1 VGQAPSRERRRSPHT
16 KEQTMAPDVSRREFV
31 KAGVAGAAALAL
43 SPSLDAAPP
52 MPERPF
58 GRTGHNVR
66 LFSLGGQAT
75 LEKEGTRDVSVAII
89 NRAIDLGV
97 NYLDTAAAYGR
108 GISQTYFGEVMA
120 TRRKEVFL
128 ATKTRSRDR
137 DGALKDLEQ
146 SLKSLQTDHVDLW
159 QNHNVMRDEEVEQI
173 LGKGGA
179 LEAMLQAR
187 DQKMIRFIGI
197 TGHFDPD
204 VLVKAVQRYEFDTIL
219 MALNPADTHRL
230 SFIQTLLPLASGK
243 KMGIVGMKIPARGRL
258 FKDGGITSMK
268 DAMSYV
274 LTLPVSTVI
283 VGCDTV
289 KQLEENIQIAQAFK
303 PMAAAEM
310 TRLEGLTA
318 SYESEAAFFK
328 KGAAG
333 FPRGAGDHVNWED

>member
-1 VGQAPSRERRRSPHT
+1 
-16 KEQTMAPDVSRREFV
+16 MAPDVTRREFV
-31 KAGVAGAAALAL
+31 KMGAAGAAAMAVAPPLGA
-43 SPSLDAAPP
+43 AAPP
-52 MPERPF
+52 MPERPL

-75 LEKEGTRDVSVAII
+75 IEKEGTRDASHAII

-97 NYLDTAAAYGR
+97 NYIDTAAAYGR
-108 GISQTYFGEVMA
+108 GISQTYIGEVMA

-146 SLKSLQTDHVDLW
+146 SLKSLQTDHIDLW

-179 LEAMLQAR
+179 IEAMLQAR

-197 TGHFDPD
+197 TGHFDPE
-204 VLVKAVQRYEFDTIL
+204 VLAKALKRFEFDTVL
-219 MALNPADTHRL
+219 MALNPADKHRL
-230 SFIQTLLPLASGK
+230 SFIQTLLPVANEK
-243 KMGIVGMKIPARGRL
+243 RMGVIGMKIPARGRL
-258 FKDGGITSMK
+258 FREGGITHIK
-268 DAMSYV
+268 DSMSYV

-283 VGCDTV
+283 IGCDTV
-289 KQLEENIQIAQAFK
+289 AQLEENIQIAKQFS
-303 PMAAAEM
+303 PMPAAEM
-310 TRLEGLTA
+310 ARLEGLTA

-328 KGAAG
+328 KDAAG
-333 FPRGAGDHVNWED
+333 FTRRGEAHLNWED

>member
-1 VGQAPSRERRRSPHT
+1 
-16 KEQTMAPDVSRREFV
+16 MAPDVTRREFV
-31 KAGVAGAAALAL
+31 KIGAAGAAAMAVAPTLGA
-43 SPSLDAAPP
+43 AAPP
-52 MPERPF
+52 MPERPL

-75 LEKEGTRDVSVAII
+75 IEKEGTRDASHAII

-97 NYLDTAAAYGR
+97 NYIDTAAAYGR
-108 GISQTYFGEVMA
+108 GISQTYIGEVMA

-179 LEAMLQAR
+179 IEAMLQAR

-197 TGHFDPD
+197 TGHFDPE
-204 VLVKAVQRYEFDTIL
+204 VLAKALKRFPFDTVL
-219 MALNPADTHRL
+219 MALNPADKHRL
-230 SFIQTLLPLASGK
+230 SFIQTLLPIANEK
-243 KMGIVGMKIPARGRL
+243 QMGVIGMKIPARGRI
-258 FKDGGITSMK
+258 FREGGITSIK
-268 DAMSYV
+268 DSMSYV

-283 VGCDTV
+283 IGCDTV
-289 KQLEENIQIAQAFK
+289 AQLEENIQIAKQFA
-303 PMAAAEM
+303 PLPAAEM
-310 TRLEGLTA
+310 ARLEGLTA

-328 KGAAG
+328 KDAAG
-333 FPRGAGDHVNWED
+333 FTRRGEAHLNWED

>member
-1 VGQAPSRERRRSPHT
+1 
-16 KEQTMAPDVSRREFV
+16 MAPDVTRRDFV
-31 KAGVAGAAALAL
+31 KLGVAGAAAMAV
-43 SPSLDAAPP
+43 SPALDAAVPP

-58 GRTGHNVR
+58 GRTGHRVR

-75 LEKEGTRDVSVAII
+75 LEKPGTRDASLAII

-108 GISQTYFGEVMA
+108 GISQTYIGEVMA
-120 TRRKEVFL
+120 ARRKEVFL

-137 DGALKDLEQ
+137 DGALRDLEQ

-159 QNHNVMRDEEVEQI
+159 QNHNVMRDEEVDQI

-187 DQKMIRFIGI
+187 DQKMIRYIGI

-204 VLVKAVQRYEFDTIL
+204 VLAKAIRRYEFDAVL
-219 MALNPADTHRL
+219 MALNPADRHRL
-230 SFIQTLLPLASGK
+230 SFIQTLLPLANEK

-258 FKDGGITSMK
+258 FKEGGVTSMK
-268 DAMSYV
+268 DAMGYV

-283 VGCDTV
+283 IGCDTV
-289 KQLEENIQIAQAFK
+289 EQLEENVRIAKAFT
-303 PMAAAEM
+303 PMPAADMA
-310 TRLEGLTA
+310 RLEGLTA
-318 SYESEAAFFK
+318 SYEGEAAFFK

-333 FPRGAGDHVNWED
+333 FSRPGDDHVNWDD